1 MKFRFNW
8 KNFVLGIGSMFVL
21 MCVPI
26 ISDPFITLATKI
38 REKIGAI
45 KK

>member
-1 MKFRFNW
+1 MRFRFDW
-8 KNFVLGIGSMFVL
+8 KNFVLGIGTLFVA
-21 MCVPI
+21 MCLPV
-26 ISDPFITLATKI
+26 ISDPFISLATKI